1 MKPASYF
8 QFFLGI
14 MLLCPLRPIA
24 ASESDELRAKAK
36 AVQQEA
42 EQLAQSGKKE
52 KAEVLAQE
60 AKKLFETAER
70 LEIQNRRKEDPKPGP
85 NLDKEIRH
93 RKDRLMD
100 MLNKEKAMKEA
111 KAPERELA
119 EIRNLIQVTERE
131 LNEIAGKKDERKN
144 IPSEFRGDAERL
156 EIAARK
162 VQLIRNAAQN
172 LKMAEM
178 HDLARDLMAK
188 SEGMERELQEG
199 KRQLAERIEQFQ
211 RKRETPRGDQNQDI
225 RAELERLRNEVKE
238 LRKMLE
244 KR

>member
-1 MKPASYF
+1 MVLS
-8 QFFLGI
+8 
-14 MLLCPLRPIA
+14 PLKTVS

-36 AVQQEA
+36 AIQKVA
-42 EQLAQSGKKE
+42 EQFAQSGNKE
-52 KAEVLAQE
+52 KAETLAQE
-60 AKKLFETAER
+60 ARKLLEMAER
-70 LEIQNRRKEDPKPGP
+70 QEFQSRNKEAPKPGS
-85 NLDKEIRH
+85 NLDQEIRH
-93 RKDRLMD
+93 RKERLMD

-131 LNEIAGKKDERKN
+131 LNEIVGKREERAS
-144 IPSEFRGDAERL
+144 IPSEFRGDVERL

-162 VQLIRNAAQN
+162 VQLIRTAAQN

-188 SEGMERELQEG
+188 SEGMEREIQEG
-199 KRQLAERIEQFQ
+199 KRQIAQRIEQFQ
-211 RKRETPRGDQNQDI
+211 RNREHSRGDQNQDI
-225 RAELERLRNEVKE
+225 RAELELLRNEVRE
-238 LRKMLE
+238 LRKLLE